1 MAEDMK
7 RAEGQEVADQ
17 DQTGPLPVVMLPGTL
32 CDERVF
38 APLATLLPGH
48 DLRILPVTD
57 ADSADALARLVLAAA
72 PPRFV
77 LAGFSLGGIVAL
89 QIAAIAP
96 QRLGGLILIATNPNA
111 DRPENA
117 ATRRA
122 DVADARARGLAAF
135 VRDRLWPRYVSAAS
149 RDDARL
155 QGLILDMAE
164 AVGIEAFARQT
175 EVAISRAGSLPRLA
189 TLRVPVLA
197 LGGDEDVI
205 CPPDL
210 PRSIARAAPDA
221 TLQLITSAGHFV
233 PLEAPQALAAAMSA
247 WLGQIPAHRNHM
259 ELP

>member
-1 MAEDMK
+1 MAEDMR
-7 RAEGQEVADQ
+7 RAESQ
-17 DQTGPLPVVMLPGTL
+17 DETRPLPLVMLPGTL

-38 APLATLLPGH
+38 APLAALLPGR
-48 DLRILPVTD
+48 DLRVLPVAA

-72 PPRFV
+72 PPRFL

-89 QIAAIAP
+89 QMAAIAP
-96 QRLGGLILIATNPNA
+96 ERLAGLILIATNPNA

-135 VRDRLWPRYVSAAS
+135 VRERLWPRYVSAAS

-164 AVGIEAFARQT
+164 AIGIEAFARQT
-175 EVAISRAGSLPRLA
+175 EVAISRPDSLPRLA
-189 TLRVPVLA
+189 TVRVPVLA
-197 LGGDEDVI
+197 LGGEEDVI
-205 CPPDL
+205 CPPEL

-221 TLQLITSAGHFV
+221 TLHIIPGAGHFV
-233 PLEAPQALAAAMSA
+233 PLEAPQALAAAMIA
-247 WLGQIPAHRNHM
+247 WLDRLHFHPNHA
-259 ELP
+259 

>member
-1 MAEDMK
+1 
-7 RAEGQEVADQ
+7 
-17 DQTGPLPVVMLPGTL
+17 MLPGTL

-38 APLATLLPGH
+38 APLVALLPGH
-48 DLRILPVTD
+48 DLRVLPITG
-57 ADSADALARLVLAAA
+57 AESADVLARMVLAAA

-89 QIAAIAP
+89 EIAATAP
-96 QRLGGLILIATNPNA
+96 ERLRGLILIATNPNA
-111 DRPENA
+111 DLAANA
-117 ATRRA
+117 PTRRA
-122 DVADARARGLAAF
+122 DVQAARARGLAAF
-135 VRDRLWPRYVSAAS
+135 VRERLWPRYVSAAS

-155 QGLILDMAE
+155 HGLILDMAE

-175 EVAISRAGSLPRLA
+175 EVAITRAGSLPRLA

-197 LGGDEDVI
+197 LGGEEDVI

-221 TLQLITSAGHFV
+221 TLHLIPGAGHFV
-233 PLEAPQALAAAMSA
+233 PLEAPQALAAAMIA
-247 WLGQIPAHRNHM
+247 WLDQIPAHANRM